1 MSMANAPV
9 DTTHPAYDQMLPAW
23 ELVDDLMGGTQAMK
37 AAGTKWL
44 PQEDG
49 ESSDAYE
56 SRLARSVLYNGYAKA
71 VKELSR
77 RPFARAVTIRGEPP
91 EPLNAMAEGVDEEG
105 RNLTRF
111 AKDVL
116 TVAVNRGLCHILVD
130 YPPNQ
135 AANLGEERQMGLRP
149 RFVLI
154 DPKDLIG
161 WVCEKGPSGEQRLTE
176 IRIRESAYVRK
187 DDYGVEVRQRVRV
200 IRPDAYELHEKGE
213 KDNWQVIEAGPMSL
227 GKIALVTLYVNR
239 TGFMTAAPA
248 MRDLA
253 DLNLAHYQSQSDHRN
268 NLRFARS
275 GVVFIKGLTAK
286 EMEGR
291 IVWGVNHAVKTTNA
305 NADMKLVEHSGSA
318 VTAGENE
325 LRHLEEQMEAVSMG
339 PLTVRSWGNE
349 TAMGKAIDEG
359 KGQCDLQ
366 SWVREEEGVM
376 SQAYQ
381 LAAEW
386 SRVALPE
393 AFGVDIYDDF
403 GLLPRSAQDL
413 DNLQKLRDRGD
424 LSRRTILEASKLR
437 GLLPENHDIDEEL
450 ARIEEEGPDLGMMG
464 REDEDRLPDDEDE
477 REDRDKAA

>member
-1 MSMANAPV
+1 MANMPV
-9 DTTHPAYDQMLPAW
+9 DTTHPAYNQMLPEW

-37 AAGTKWL
+37 TAGTKWL
-44 PQEDG
+44 PREDG
-49 ESSDAYE
+49 ESADAYE

-71 VKELSR
+71 VRELSR
-77 RPFARAVTIRGEPP
+77 RPFARAVTIRGELP
-91 EPLNAMAEGVDEEG
+91 EPLNLMAEGVDEEG

-116 TVAVNRGLCHILVD
+116 TVAINRGLCHILVD
-130 YPPNQ
+130 YPPND

-161 WVCEKGPSGEQRLTE
+161 WFSENGSNMEQRLSE
-176 IRIRESAYVRK
+176 IRIRESVYVRK
-187 DDYGVEVRQRVRV
+187 EGYGVGVRERVRV
-200 IRPDAYELHEKGE
+200 IQPDAYELHEKDE
-213 KDNWQVIEAGPMSL
+213 KDNWQVIEAGPISL

-239 TGFMTAAPA
+239 TGFMTGAPV

-275 GVVFIKGLTAK
+275 GVVFIKGLTPK

-291 IVWGVNHAVKTTNA
+291 IVWGVNHAIKTTNA
-305 NADMKLVEHSGSA
+305 NADMKLVEHSGNA

-325 LRHLEEQMEAVSMG
+325 LRHLEEQMNAVSMG

-366 SWVREEEGVM
+366 SWVREEEGVLV
-376 SQAYQ
+376 QAYR

-386 SRVALPE
+386 SKIELPDDF
-393 AFGVDIYDDF
+393 AIDIYDDF

-413 DNLQKLRDRGD
+413 DNLQRLRDRGD

-450 ARIEEEGPDLGMMG
+450 ARIEEEGPDLGMIG
-464 REDEDRLPDDEDE
+464 REEPEPE
-477 REDRDKAA
+477 PGPEEEKE